1 MFIGHYAASLAA
13 KSAEPSVPL
22 WACVAGA
29 QLIDIGWGTFILAG
43 IEHARIDPTLPGSL
57 LDLYDMPF
65 THSLPAALLWAAAAA
80 LLLMRPLRLSGRAA
94 LILALVVFS
103 HWLLDLLV
111 HRPDLALWF
120 GGTKIGFA
128 FWNAPVAEM
137 AVEMGLLVLA
147 GAIWTATRR
156 ERGLAIWPAIA
167 FLALLVAI
175 QAGFLLG
182 PVLPSIQAVAMF
194 ALAIYGATTA
204 VAWLIDRRDARAPVP
219 SGG

>member
-13 KSAEPSVPL
+13 KSAEPSLPL
-22 WACVAGA
+22 WTCVAGA
-29 QLIDIGWGTFILAG
+29 QLIDIGWGSLILAG
-43 IEHARIDPTLPGSL
+43 VEHGRIDPSLPGSQ
-57 LDLYDMPF
+57 LDLYFMPY

-80 LLLMRPLRLSGRAA
+80 LLLLRPLRLSGRAA
-94 LILALVVFS
+94 LILAAVVFS

-120 GGTKIGFA
+120 GGPKAGFA

-147 GAIWTATRR
+147 GAVWTAARR
-156 ERGLAIWPAIA
+156 ARGLAIWPAIA
-167 FLALLVAI
+167 VLALLVAI
-175 QAGFLLG
+175 QTGFLLG
-182 PVLPSIQAVAMF
+182 PILPSIQAVAMF
-194 ALAIYGATTA
+194 ALAIYALSA
-204 VAWLIDRRDARAPVP
+204 LAAWRIDRRDAGELAP